1 MSRLSLIVTS
11 FDVGPWI
18 EQALHSAARVL
29 RPGDELIVVDDASR
43 DGGPA
48 RIRGFGHSG
57 LLAPGVAFDPVLLG
71 CNTPGGV
78 GPAANIGL
86 AAASGDIV
94 AFLDGDDW
102 LEPDGFNAARARFE
116 TLLSGPEAA
125 DVLIANYTEWQEG
138 LNAARL
144 PADAGLWHDA
154 ETLTGEAARE
164 RALEMIAVPWR
175 KLYRR
180 GFLEENALR
189 FPEGNFFFE
198 DNPFHW
204 AVCRA
209 ARGIAFH
216 DRVICR
222 HRVAR
227 PGQTMASS
235 GTELLA
241 FFTHFRTIMAGIGW
255 HERRAR
261 VLASR
266 WLAQNMCWHMERL
279 RLDAIGPWVSAA
291 RDALADVPA
300 RSWRREVL
308 PHFDD
313 WASEILQAIRDGRT
327 DRAERRIMAIA
338 LTRQET
344 HMEQRLQTL
353 QAEIDQ
359 LREELERNR
368 TADPEAVAQDAAR
381 EAGLLQQFEALRR
394 AALSSE

>member
-18 EQALHSAARVL
+18 EQALHSAAQVL

-43 DGGPA
+43 DDGPA

-57 LLAPGVAFDPVLLG
+57 LLAPGVAFDPILLG

-86 AAASGDIV
+86 SAASGDIV

-102 LEPDGFNAARARFE
+102 LEPEGFNATRARFE
-116 TLLSGPEAA
+116 TLLAGPEPS
-125 DVLIANYTEWQEG
+125 DVLIANYTEWQEE
-138 LNAARL
+138 LNAARA
-144 PADAGLWHDA
+144 PADAGLWHEA
-154 ETLTGEAARE
+154 EALTGEAARE

-180 GFLEENALR
+180 GFLEEKALR
-189 FPEGNFFFE
+189 FPEGDFFFE

-216 DRVICR
+216 DRVLCR

-227 PGQTMASS
+227 PGQTMASC

-241 FFTHFRTIMAGIGW
+241 FFTHYRTIMAGIGW

-261 VLASR
+261 VLASK

-291 RDALADVPA
+291 QDTLKRVPA
-300 RSWRREVL
+300 RSWRRDVL
-308 PHFDD
+308 PHYDS
-313 WASEILQAIRDGRT
+313 WASEILQAIRDGRP
-327 DRAERRIMAIA
+327 DQAERRIMAIA
-338 LTRQET
+338 LARQED
-344 HMEQRLQTL
+344 HMEQRLRALQT
-353 QAEIDQ
+353 EIGH
-359 LREELERNR
+359 LRVELEQCR
-368 TADPEAVAQDAAR
+368 TTDPEAIAQNADRVAK
-381 EAGLLQQFEALRR
+381 LLQKFEILRR
-394 AALSSE
+394 TALSSA